1 MDKSCLSKCPYL
13 FIERLPLSDLNLLP
27 KIFTCHLLCF
37 VLLGAKAVGDVDVGR
52 NKYAMN
58 IIMPSSEET
67 DEFRLTFES
76 VRPSFT
82 LSNG

>member
-1 MDKSCLSKCPYL
+1 MVGIIVVVC
-13 FIERLPLSDLNLLP
+13 
-27 KIFTCHLLCF
+27 
-37 VLLGAKAVGDVDVGR
+37 VAGAKAVADVDVSR

-76 VRPSFT
+76 VRSFLNT
-82 LSNG
+82 LHCHCNLSFNVYCFCIVSYIQLNQ

>member
-1 MDKSCLSKCPYL
+1 MEFYCDHFDKSHCNLIL
-13 FIERLPLSDLNLLP
+13 F
-27 KIFTCHLLCF
+27 
-37 VLLGAKAVGDVDVGR
+37 VAGAKAVADVDVSR

-76 VRPSFT
+76 VSLVIHYYRIVIT
-82 LSNG
+82 MLLSSSV